1 MVDAMEVVT
10 VAVLVGEWVHGMV
23 ALPADEWETFWAAE
37 SVQWWAVPEVD
48 ESEL

>member
-1 MVDAMEVVT
+1 MEVVT
-10 VAVLVGEWVHGMV
+10 VAALVGEWVDGMA

-37 SVQWWAVPEVD
+37 SVQWWAVSEVD